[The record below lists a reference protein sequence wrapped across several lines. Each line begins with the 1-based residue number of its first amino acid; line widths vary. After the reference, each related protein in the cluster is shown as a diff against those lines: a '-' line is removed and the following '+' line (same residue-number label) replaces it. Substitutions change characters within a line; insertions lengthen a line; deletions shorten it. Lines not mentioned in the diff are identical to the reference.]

1 MKTLAILL
9 AAGAAACSF
18 AYAQSSSAPAPTAEE
33 VKAQSSPNGPF
44 GGFSDNKITFSLQG
58 GEKIYQSLCQGCHMV
73 NGQGAQGAGFY
84 PALAKNPKLAAGAY
98 PVIVVSRGLHGM
110 PSFANRLTDEQIAD
124 VVNYVRT
131 HFGNDYK
138 DAVKPED
145 VKPMRP
151 DAASFNDSWG

>member
-1 MKTLAILL
+1 MKHLAILV
-9 AAGAAACSF
+9 AGGIAIASV
-18 AYAQSSSAPAPTAEE
+18 AYAQVSGAPSAED
-33 VKAQSSPNGPF
+33 VKAQSSASGPF
-44 GGFSDNKITFSLQG
+44 GGFSDNASTFSQQS
-58 GEKIYQSLCQGCHMV
+58 GEKLYQSLCQGCHMV

-84 PALAKNPKLAAGAY
+84 PPLAKNPKLAAGAY

-110 PSFANRLTDEQIAD
+110 PSFANRLSDQQIAD

-151 DAASFNDSWG
+151 DAASFKDSWG

>member
-1 MKTLAILL
+1 MKTLAFLL
-9 AAGAAACSF
+9 AAGAAACGL
-18 AYAQSSSAPAPTAEE
+18 AYAQSNHAPTAEE
-33 VKAQSSPNGPF
+33 VKAQSSANGPF
-44 GGFSDNKITFSLQG
+44 GGFSDNKITFSQQG

-73 NGQGAQGAGFY
+73 NGQGALGAGFY

>member
-1 MKTLAILL
+1 MKTLAFLL
-9 AAGAAACSF
+9 AAGAAARGL
-18 AYAQSSSAPAPTAEE
+18 AYAQSNHAPTAEE
-33 VKAQSSPNGPF
+33 VKAQSSPTGPF
-44 GGFSDNKITFSLQG
+44 GGFSDNKITFSQQG

-151 DAASFNDSWG
+151 DAASFKDSWG